1 MHIDEDQL
9 PGGATAGIR
18 DGSGES
24 GTAAAGRISR
34 GREPNPASAWASP
47 LRLSDAERATLA
59 EIGKRLGRKGLAKVA
74 QVAKP
79 ETILGWWRKLVAQ
92 KFDRSKHRSYPGR
105 PRIDPEVESLI
116 VQMAREN
123 SGWGVRPE
131 RRCAGQSRSR
141 RLRPYGGERASP
153 AGDRSGSRPEGDD
166 GMEGVHRGT
175 HGGVGR
181 HGFLDRRG

>member
-47 LRLSDAERATLA
+47 LRLSNAERATLA
-59 EIGKRLGRKGLAKVA
+59 EIGKRLGRKGLARVA

-92 KFDRSKHRSYPGR
+92 KFDGSKHRSYPGR
-105 PRIDPEVESLI
+105 PRIDAEVDSLI
-116 VQMAREN
+116 VQIAREN
-123 SGWGVRPE
+123 SGWGLRSD
-131 RRCAGQSRSR
+131 RRGTGQSRSR
-141 RLRPYGGERASP
+141 RFRPDSGKRASP
-153 AGDRSGSRPEGDD
+153 SRKRSSARPEPND
-166 GMEGVHRGT
+166 GMEGLHRGT
-175 HGGVGR
+175 DGGIGR
-181 HGFLDRRG
+181 HGFLLR